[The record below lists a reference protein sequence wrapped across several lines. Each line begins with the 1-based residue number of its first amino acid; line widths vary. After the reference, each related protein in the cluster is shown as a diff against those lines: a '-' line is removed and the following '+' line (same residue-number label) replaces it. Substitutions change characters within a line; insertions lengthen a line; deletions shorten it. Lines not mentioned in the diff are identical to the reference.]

1 MIKYLA
7 NIDFVL
13 WSLRGRPSSSKWSKY
28 ADKHPEDEQFIR
40 ALSVMSRLS
49 FNKPEMKEDE
59 KRGLYNSIIAQ
70 NGIGSKTTRNRVVR
84 IVSRVAAV
92 VVCALFVGS
101 AVWFGLRSYDHNKT
115 EVADVRPLPLS
126 SVEMPEQVTIISD
139 NTATAIST
147 TLMARVEC
155 NSTGEIVVNGE
166 QMDVNS
172 SESFDLLVPKAFRA
186 TVTLADNTKIWL
198 NENTKIR
205 ISSQSGASARSVEI
219 DGEGFF
225 KVTHN
230 PDDPF
235 VVSGQEIA
243 AVVKGTTFDICSSS
257 NPNLRQYVVL
267 IDGCVEVD
275 MPTIGER
282 VTLAPKQVLNYNN
295 NSYMTT
301 TADISSYIGWR
312 EESIVI
318 NNNSIVE
325 IIASLSD
332 YYGIETSCANKVSKI
347 CCSGRLVL
355 FDDINKTLEVLT
367 SITPIRYEWRGKTLY
382 VESN

>member
-70 NGIGSKTTRNRVVR
+70 NGIGSKTTRKRVIS

-139 NTATAIST
+139 NTATTIST

-155 NSTGEIVVNGE
+155 SSTGEIVVNGE
-166 QMDVNS
+166 QMAVNG

-205 ISSQSGASARSVEI
+205 ISSQSGSKARSVEI

-267 IDGCVEVD
+267 IDGCVDVD

-282 VTLAPKQVLNYNN
+282 VTLTPKQVLNYNN

-325 IIASLSD
+325 VIASLSD
-332 YYGIETSCANKVSKI
+332 YYGIKASCANKVSKI

-355 FDDINKTLEVLT
+355 FGDINKTLEVLT
-367 SITPIRYEWRGKTLY
+367 SITPIRYEWRGETLY

>member
-70 NGIGSKTTRNRVVR
+70 NGIGSKRTRNRVVR

-92 VVCALFVGS
+92 VVCALFIGS
-101 AVWFGLRSYDHNKT
+101 AVWFGLRNYDHNKT
-115 EVADVRPLPLS
+115 EFADVRPLPLS

-166 QMDVNS
+166 QMAVNS
-172 SESFDLLVPKAFRA
+172 SESFDLLVPKTFRA

-205 ISSQSGASARSVEI
+205 ISSQSGTSARSVEI

-267 IDGCVEVD
+267 IDGCVDVD

-282 VTLAPKQVLNYNN
+282 VTLTPKQVLNYNK

-301 TADISSYIGWR
+301 TADVSSYIGWR

-325 IIASLSD
+325 VIASLSD
-332 YYGIETSCANKVSKI
+332 YYGIEASCANKVSKI

-367 SITPIRYEWRGKTLY
+367 SITPIRYEWRGETLY

>member
-13 WSLRGRPSSSKWSKY
+13 WSLRGRPQDSKWSNY
-28 ADKHPEDEQFIR
+28 ADKHPDDEQFIR

-49 FNKPEMKEDE
+49 FSKPKMKEEE

-70 NGIGSKTTRNRVVR
+70 NGTGSITHRRVIS

-92 VVCALFVGS
+92 VVCALIIAG
-101 AVWFGLRSYDHNKT
+101 AVWLGVRNQHQVAT
-115 EVADVRPLPLS
+115 EVVALCPQPLS
-126 SVEMPEQVTIISD
+126 SVEMPQSVTVICD
-139 NTATAIST
+139 NTAIPIST
-147 TLMARVEC
+147 KLMARVEC
-155 NSTGEIVVNGE
+155 SSNGEIVVNGE
-166 QMDVNS
+166 IVAVNS
-172 SESFDLLVPKAFRA
+172 GETFDLLVPKAFRA

-205 ISSQSGASARSVEI
+205 VSSQSSTYARSVEI

-230 PDDPF
+230 PDNPF
-235 VVSGQEIA
+235 VVSGQEIV

-257 NPNLRQYVVL
+257 NPNCRQYVVL
-267 IDGCVEVD
+267 VDGCVDVD
-275 MPTIGER
+275 MPTIGES

-325 IIASLSD
+325 VIASLGD
-332 YYGIETSCANKVSKI
+332 YYGIEASCANKVSNI
-347 CCSGRLVL
+347 CYSGRLVL
-355 FDDINKTLEVLT
+355 FDDINKTLEVLK
-367 SITPIRYEWRGKTLY
+367 SITPIHYEWRGNILY